1 MWLIWCKSI
10 TDSKVW
16 YAEETNELT
25 DKVGFICVAL
35 AWIEPA
41 FYYQCWRI
49 LGVMNKTRRLTI
61 VALLSAISFVLMI
74 FPQFPI
80 LPGASFLKI
89 DFSIVPVLLGALLL
103 GLKQGYLILILRSVL
118 KLLLNNEGP
127 GDLIGIPM
135 NIVGMAML
143 ITIIVVVMN
152 KKQVTK
158 GSFAMG
164 GLLGTIGL
172 TISMVILNYI
182 YAVPLYAVF
191 ANFDIKATIGIGQ
204 YLLWMVVPFNLIEG
218 LILSTV
224 SALVFFS
231 IRHVLAR
238 MHSQLN

>member
-1 MWLIWCKSI
+1 
-10 TDSKVW
+10 
-16 YAEETNELT
+16 LT
-25 DKVGFICVAL
+25 DRVGFICVAL
-35 AWIEPA
+35 TRMEPT
-41 FYYQCWRI
+41 FLLSV
-49 LGVMNKTRRLTI
+49 LGDLRVMNKTRRLTI

-89 DFSIVPVLLGALLL
+89 DFSIVPVLLGALIL
-103 GLKQGYLILILRSVL
+103 GLKQGYLILILRSVI

-135 NIVGMAML
+135 NIIGMATL
-143 ITIIVVVMN
+143 ITIIIVIIN
-152 KKQVTK
+152 RKQVTK
-158 GSFAMG
+158 GSFVMG
-164 GLLGTIGL
+164 GLLGTVGL
-172 TISMVILNYI
+172 TVVMVILNYV

-191 ANFDIKATIGIGQ
+191 ANFDIKATIGMTKYIVG
-204 YLLWMVVPFNLIEG
+204 MVVPFNLIEG
-218 LILSTV
+218 FILSAV